1 MKWPADVTGRVGADV
16 ANALPLSQYLFV
28 FAIFLLMADVIA
40 SARVAGRLALL
51 VSCIW
56 LATPDLVRAQ
66 GELSAASEIAFAH
79 VLTGISV
86 WIKWRDLV
94 YLVCQRLIPSNIG

>member
-1 MKWPADVTGRVGADV
+1 
-16 ANALPLSQYLFV
+16 
-28 FAIFLLMADVIA
+28 MADVIA

-66 GELSAASEIAFAH
+66 GELSAASEITFAH
-79 VLTGISV
+79 VLTG
-86 WIKWRDLV
+86 D
-94 YLVCQRLIPSNIG
+94 QRLDQMARSGLFGLSDALFFRTSVEPSLPVGLM